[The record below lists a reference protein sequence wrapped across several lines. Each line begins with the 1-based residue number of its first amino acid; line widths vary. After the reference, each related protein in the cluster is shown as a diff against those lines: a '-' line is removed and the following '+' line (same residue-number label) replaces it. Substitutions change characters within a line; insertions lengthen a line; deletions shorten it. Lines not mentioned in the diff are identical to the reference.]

1 MAIKMTRSQ
10 VYKQYKELSLKFK
23 QPLPKS
29 WNSSGCTR
37 VWLEDRCSYLVAKYG
52 VPKEP
57 EPEPELEPR
66 PKEPKLKPKP
76 KNRRPPPKAQTKTK
90 PELKVPKPKVP
101 KAKPAPKP
109 VPKCKV
115 PKTNYI
121 PEAEPDDPTL
131 SAYERWNRA
140 FGRYRRGETEQ
151 IRKDAEVL
159 MKEMTELENQEW
171 ERKHAEWE
179 RKWAASEPANSA
191 DLDDLTILGLT
202 EADRGNER
210 SIKRAFH
217 KKALAHHPDKG
228 GDTEV
233 FKRIANAYEA
243 LRAALRAES

>member
-23 QPLPKS
+23 QQLPKS

-52 VPKEP
+52 GPKEP
-57 EPEPELEPR
+57 EPEPQPQPQ

-76 KNRRPPPKAQTKTK
+76 KPKTKTK
-90 PELKVPKPKVP
+90 PELKNPKAKVP
-101 KAKPAPKP
+101 KAKDPKVPKP
-109 VPKCKV
+109 VPECKV

-151 IRKDAEVL
+151 IRKAAEVL

-243 LRAALRAES
+243 LRAALRAA